1 YSNLLN
7 WKLSRCW
14 PQFCSARRSVQAE
27 WNVARKLV
35 PNASELD
42 SKNSGEE
49 VLNEGPH
56 TGIIDSF
63 ACRNRLSG
71 AGHGSVGFQSKGGRT
86 AKTTRRTAQTNEQA
100 RGAARRTAKQGDGG
114 CRPHGSPAGRAGR
127 YHPSNAAPGGA
138 AVGAAASVALLR
150 SSP

>member
-1 YSNLLN
+1 RHHQALHSFPTRRSSDL
-7 WKLSRCW
+7 
-14 PQFCSARRSVQAE
+14 RRSVQAE

-114 CRPHGSPAGRAGR
+114 DRKSTRLNSSHDQIS
-127 YHPSNAAPGGA
+127 Y
-138 AVGAAASVALLR
+138 AVFC
-150 SSP
+150 